1 MKKAQRLK
9 MVTTSL
15 NRTADS
21 IYQSNVNKED
31 KQLEAFKY
39 HHTEDNRATRKAE
52 YEPANTAI
60 IK

>member
-1 MKKAQRLK
+1 